1 MKTCFFH
8 NQILYKNSCIRRAQ
22 SKRVSFIK
30 DTQGGPTVKAKIW
43 DVQKQVKAL
52 KKNLGKSGF
61 KRDMAIAEIIIPLT
75 YDQRERLQKEYRDQS
90 KGKDLREQF
99 YHKKRREAKPG
110 FNKTMQ
116 LCLATDAERDAM
128 GIHHALKM
136 KPYNFN
142 FLVEILAVRHSDH
155 IRHIKQVYE
164 QMYPK
169 YTGGLE
175 NRFNF
180 VAEGNPSMKQF
191 LGALLRSAIKKL
203 VFFIQANN
211 YFSFHF
217 CS

>member
-1 MKTCFFH
+1 M
-8 NQILYKNSCIRRAQ
+8 
-22 SKRVSFIK
+22 
-30 DTQGGPTVKAKIW
+30 
-43 DVQKQVKAL
+43 